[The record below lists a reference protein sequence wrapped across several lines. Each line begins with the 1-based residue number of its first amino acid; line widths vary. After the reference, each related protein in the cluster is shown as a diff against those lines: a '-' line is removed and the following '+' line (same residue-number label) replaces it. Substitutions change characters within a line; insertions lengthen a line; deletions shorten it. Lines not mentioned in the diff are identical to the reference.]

1 MKMAFIIPEDYYS
14 ACKKAADSFEGTH
27 EVEFCFYKDYKEAPF
42 IIDGRQKRWD
52 GILFAGK
59 APYYYSLKKI
69 KKETVWS
76 FFPSE
81 ESTFLRALILAFN
94 QGFGITD
101 LSVDSYHR
109 KMVEGALSD
118 IGISCGRDVFSIY
131 RGDVTTQAYNDHAVE
146 FHIKEIEKEHKRIV
160 ITRLNTVEKILKGEG
175 VRTIHAL
182 PTFDMV
188 RSQIIFLQK
197 LVWETKGNL
206 DNYLMIAVEVQ
217 ITAENA
223 MMYSDEYQRMIHRN
237 NILTYIYEY
246 AQKLQGVVSEI
257 SQKEVHIITQKKF
270 IEVQEN
276 IFDEFELLN
285 HLTARFPYTF
295 KIGIGSGSTLL
306 ETKRRAMKAA
316 MRVAQYEGSNA
327 YYLFGEDAG
336 QFILPS
342 VNEVKEYTGDEQLL
356 YIARQCGF
364 NVETVYR
371 IQMYLHK
378 KQKNIFTS
386 KELAEH
392 MKINIRSMNRILEKL
407 EEKGFVNVI
416 GQEIAAGKK
425 GRPGRLLKFDI

>member
-1 MKMAFIIPEDYYS
+1 MRMAFIIPEDYYS
-14 ACKKAADSFEGTH
+14 ACKKAAESFDGIH
-27 EVEFCFYKDYKEAPF
+27 EVEFCFYKDYKEAPL
-42 IIDGRQKRWD
+42 IIDGRQKEWD

-59 APYYYSLKKI
+59 APYYYSLKRI

-94 QGFGITD
+94 QGFRITD

-118 IGISCGRDVFSIY
+118 IGVPCGEDVFSIY
-131 RGDVTTQAYNDHAVE
+131 RGDVTAQAYNDRAVE
-146 FHIKEIEKEHKRIV
+146 FHIKEIEEKHKKIV

-175 VRTIHAL
+175 IRTIHAL

-197 LVWETKGNL
+197 LVEETSGNL
-206 DNYLMIAVEVQ
+206 DNYLMIVVEMQ
-217 ITAENA
+217 TAAEYA
-223 MMYSDEYQRMIHRN
+223 LMYSDEYQRMLHRN
-237 NILTYIYEY
+237 NILAYIYEY

-257 SQKEVHIITQKKF
+257 SQKEIHIITHKKF
-270 IEVQEN
+270 VEVQEN

-285 HLTARFPYTF
+285 HLAARFPYIF
-295 KIGIGSGSTLL
+295 KIGIGSGSNLL

-316 MRVAQYEGSNA
+316 MKVAQYEGSNA

-336 QFILPS
+336 QFILPF
-342 VNEVKEYTGDEQLL
+342 VNEAKKCAGDEQVL

-364 NVETVYR
+364 NVETVHR

-378 KQKNIFTS
+378 KHNNIFTS

-416 GQEIAAGKK
+416 GQEAASGKK
-425 GRPGRLLKFDI
+425 GRPGRLLRFDI